1 MGPTIFILRK
11 SLFFSAFVYNLDV
24 RRRMEAAGSENIQ
37 MEGGKS
43 ISFGKDFS
51 VSHYK
56 KMIPGSGVFA
66 KKSDG

>member
-1 MGPTIFILRK
+1 
-11 SLFFSAFVYNLDV
+11 
-24 RRRMEAAGSENIQ
+24 MEADGSENIR

-51 VSHYK
+51 VSHYEK
-56 KMIPGSGVFA
+56 LVPGSGVFA